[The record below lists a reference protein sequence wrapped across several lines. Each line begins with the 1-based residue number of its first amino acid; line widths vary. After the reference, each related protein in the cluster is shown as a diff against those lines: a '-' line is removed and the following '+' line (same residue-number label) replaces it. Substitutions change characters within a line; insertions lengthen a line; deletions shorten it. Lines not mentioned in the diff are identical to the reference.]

1 MVKVALFAVLIA
13 VLLLMLF
20 RNKLNFSMIFI
31 VTISFAIVSFCA
43 IIGLNMKSTPI
54 FFAIHNVAIML
65 ATGAILYYM
74 ITKRY
79 LLPVVLLPIFTLALY
94 MVTAYSS
101 GAKDNILLG

>member
-1 MVKVALFAVLIA
+1 MVRVALFAVLIA

-31 VTISFAIVSFCA
+31 TTISFAIVSFCA
-43 IIGLNMKSTPI
+43 VIGLNMKSMPI
-54 FFAIHNVAIML
+54 FFAIHNAAIML
-65 ATGAILYYM
+65 STWAILYYM

-94 MVTAYSS
+94 MATAYTS

>member
-1 MVKVALFAVLIA
+1 MIKVALFAVIIA

-31 VTISFAIVSFCA
+31 STISFAIVSFCA
-43 IIGLNMKSTPI
+43 IIGLNMKSMPI
-54 FFAIHNVAIML
+54 FFAIHNAAIML

-79 LLPVVLLPIFTLALY
+79 ILPIVLLPIFTLALY
-94 MVTAYSS
+94 MATAYSS
-101 GAKDNILLG
+101 GAKENILLG